1 MKRRWLFSG
10 LLAATCVAPAVI
22 TAQAQPAQ
30 KVSVV
35 SVTGCLAPG
44 PGDTWLLTNATE
56 PVAASRRPAAP
67 SATAPDSSAKPA
79 PVTLGKNQFKLIG
92 LLEMNVP
99 AHKGHTVT
107 VRGLLIPAANER
119 RINLTS
125 LQMVSETCS
134 PSAGGTPTK
143 RP

>member
-1 MKRRWLFSG
+1 MKWRWLFSG
-10 LLAATCVAPAVI
+10 LLATMCAAPADT

-35 SVTGCLAPG
+35 SVTGCLKQG

-56 PVAASRRPAAP
+56 PIAASRAPAAP
-67 SATAPDSSAKPA
+67 SATAPESSRKAA

-134 PSAGGTPTK
+134 PSTSGSATK